1 MKHLIAALLFTA
13 VAVTSSYA
21 QFRSDVNQVQPPLN
35 TVDAMK
41 GDGSFLSSLFDP
53 GRFSMHQSVSM
64 SYVSSPFGSMG
75 LNMFTNTFSYR
86 ALDNLMISA
95 DVSAVY
101 SPFSSFGS
109 AFQNQLNG
117 IYLTNARL
125 DWKISDNT
133 FLRVEYDGGPAAGMY
148 GGYMNPYYNP
158 FFTPSPLMTTG
169 TVPGVHAA
177 SAQMQLH

>member
-1 MKHLIAALLFTA
+1 MKHLIAALFLLAFAST
-13 VAVTSSYA
+13 TSVA
-21 QFRSDVNQVQPPLN
+21 QFRSDVNQAQPPLN

-41 GDGSFLSSLFDP
+41 GGGDFFSTIFDP
-53 GRFSMHQSVSM
+53 ARFSMHQSVSM
-64 SYVSSPFGSMG
+64 SYVSSPFGSVG

-86 ALDNLMISA
+86 ASDNLFVSA

-109 AFQNQLNG
+109 AFQNQING

-125 DWKISDNT
+125 DWKLGDNT
-133 FLRVEYDGGPAAGMY
+133 FLRVEYDGGPGAGMY
-148 GGYMNPYYNP
+148 GGYGNPYYNP
-158 FFTPSPLMTTG
+158 FFTPSPLQQMG
-169 TVPGVHAA
+169 TVPGVRAA